1 MAQMLKMVH
10 KVVLLLVL
18 VLKPI
23 LQAQSQLD
31 LGLMLPGQITLHF
44 GTGAAVTTKPGN
56 ISWSVAMG
64 YHTKV
69 NTGYSVAIGSQAE
82 IAERSDRSSL
92 VGYKTKSSSYY
103 GTLIGAES
111 TIGTSADYSF
121 IGGYKSV
128 VPDNVKWATI
138 VGSESKVS
146 SSGGTAIGRS
156 SAVEADTKY
165 STALGYSSK
174 VKTNWYL
181 YVGKFKNLFKL
192 I

>member
-1 MAQMLKMVH
+1 
-10 KVVLLLVL
+10 
-18 VLKPI
+18 
-23 LQAQSQLD
+23 
-31 LGLMLPGQITLHF
+31 
-44 GTGAAVTTKPGN
+44 
-56 ISWSVAMG
+56 MG

-103 GTLIGAES
+103 GTVIGAES

-138 VGSESKVS
+138 VGSESKVR
-146 SSGGTAIGRS
+146 APVARQL
-156 SAVEADTKY
+156 AEVQ
-165 STALGYSSK
+165 L
-174 VKTNWYL
+174 L
-181 YVGKFKNLFKL
+181 KL
-192 I
+192 IQNTVRL

>member
-1 MAQMLKMVH
+1 
-10 KVVLLLVL
+10 
-18 VLKPI
+18 
-23 LQAQSQLD
+23 
-31 LGLMLPGQITLHF
+31 
-44 GTGAAVTTKPGN
+44 
-56 ISWSVAMG
+56 MG

-174 VKTNWYL
+174 VKTTDIFTSANLKTFQTDLGDFYNKKWNISDQDGSYGIL
-181 YVGKFKNLFKL
+181 SVGDSSNKRRIINVAKGRISATSYDAING
-192 I
+192 